1 MVATRPN
8 FSVTPKGALQTVGT
22 PVSKRIET
30 ESLETD
36 NISGPSKPFGIAS
49 IPKRVCEP
57 APFTPAREGGGSSGS
72 ASDLRPKSDLMSGN
86 RSTVAT
92 HPNLAEIEL
101 ALANN
106 ISVPKIA
113 DKFNVG
119 RYAVYRYKARMTPER
134 LTLLRYR
141 RGDSPIDLERLKQ
154 GEAESTVQR
163 NVTMM
168 AELWQL
174 YRLAAEAGD
183 HQVAIQA
190 AREYRRYN
198 ELQAKLV
205 GELVTADRHL
215 HLNVTDSPAA
225 YSRRKSAHSRGSA
238 YWRLSRPLAINKG
251 KRRTSAR

>member
-1 MVATRPN
+1 M
-8 FSVTPKGALQTVGT
+8 
-22 PVSKRIET
+22 
-30 ESLETD
+30 
-36 NISGPSKPFGIAS
+36 
-49 IPKRVCEP
+49 
-57 APFTPAREGGGSSGS
+57 SGS
-72 ASDLRPKSDLMSGN
+72 
-86 RSTVAT
+86 RSTIAK

-101 ALANN
+101 ALANG
-106 ISVPKIA
+106 ISARLIA
-113 DKFNVG
+113 EKFQVG
-119 RYAVYRYKARMTPER
+119 PYALYRYKARMTPER

-168 AELWQL
+168 AKLWQL
-174 YRLAAEAGD
+174 YRLAADAGD

-215 HLNVTDSPAA
+215 HLNVTDSPAF
-225 YSRRKSAHSRGSA
+225 RRMISLVMAWAADK
-238 YWRLSRPLAINKG
+238 PDLAAQLAAFLEEQERQAEMIEAKPNG
-251 KRRTSAR
+251 TGTYETQNDTHAD